1 VFFPQKYFQPWI
13 ARQAK
18 SLPVRM
24 TTVVGSGLTK
34 TLDSTENA
42 FWEKH
47 SSLIC
52 RNANDKEK
60 KYFYDTET
68 WSLPMPMIF
77 IQALPPPAA
86 PAPYILTSGLE
97 TTGSAKRTGF
107 FTSFHFSFDK
117 SQNFLPPTT
126 YLDHCALTDQKHLK
140 KLHLVTMF

>member
-1 VFFPQKYFQPWI
+1 
-13 ARQAK
+13 
-18 SLPVRM
+18 M
-24 TTVVGSGLTK
+24 TTMVGSGLTK

-107 FTSFHFSFDK
+107 FHFISLQFRQK
-117 SQNFLPPTT
+117 SKFSTA
-126 YLDHCALTDQKHLK
+126 DHLS
-140 KLHLVTMF
+140 